1 MAQMEQN
8 NTITPKQI
16 EPFRPTSFQMPGPTG
31 ESPPCRVSRPC
42 RAEPCPIPGGTLA
55 LKRIGSWPTKPIL
68 RGGADGAETARRRRS
83 LRGAPHGST
92 WVCGCNATRLR
103 TCPIED

>member
-68 RGGADGAETARRRRS
+68 RGGADGAETARRRREDGA
-83 LRGAPHGST
+83 LCAERLTGPRGFVVAMQRG
-92 WVCGCNATRLR
+92 
-103 TCPIED
+103 